1 MVNFHKALGLISR
14 ASAYFLINSKKQLM
28 KKIIPYCLF
37 LGLLTP
43 AGAFAQSPF
52 TIHDLDLNIQKAEIA
67 AVDIDGDGDKDLLL
81 MGENPDGRFS
91 QLYRNDGEMSF
102 TPVESPFIPVA
113 LPTIDWGDV
122 NGDGFLDMVQSG
134 FAEDRIVATLFS
146 SDGTDNFTEEEH
158 PFPQMAPSIGMA
170 DLNNDGYTDVYVFG
184 NHFEGESSIFFND
197 GQGAFTAAV
206 QFDDYNW
213 IDPQVYPVDYD
224 NDGDLDLFIMAGFEE
239 GVDSRFSRMFVN
251 EGGTFSEQ
259 DLGLI
264 PKGFGHAEWG
274 DYDGDGDLDLLLNG
288 DGHLGSGEDSD
299 FVYRLYNNENGEFSE
314 AATFMPYRQINVGNG
329 SRFFDWDND
338 GDLDIVLTGWN
349 PDEERQATAIFL
361 NENGEFTAHPENA
374 QLPGVS
380 ESAVEVSDLDN
391 DGDLD
396 IVING
401 FSGNDFAGEGSAF
414 FNNVSL
420 VIENPTDNANQAP
433 SAPQNLSAEVEGGNV
448 TFSWDAAEDDS
459 TPQASLSYNLFLV
472 NKEDG
477 SFISFPL
484 ADTTSGDLTVQRM
497 GNVQLNTRWTI
508 SNLPE
513 GEYRW
518 GVQAIDNSFAGSEF
532 TRDDLSVSESVTGIW
547 DRNISIDMKVYPN
560 PSAGQVSVNIEQG
573 GNYLLSVRS
582 IEGREVKRLMVNRET
597 SFKLA
602 PGMYVLQAI
611 ATNGRERGVWKIL
624 VK

>member
-1 MVNFHKALGLISR
+1 
-14 ASAYFLINSKKQLM
+14 M
-28 KKIIPYCLF
+28 KKFIPYCF
-37 LGLLTP
+37 LGLLAP
-43 AGAFAQSPF
+43 LGAFAQSPF
-52 TIHDLDLNIQKAEIA
+52 TIHDLGLNIQKVDIS
-67 AVDIDGDGDKDLLL
+67 AVDIDGDGDQDLLI
-81 MGENPDGRFS
+81 MGENPEGRFS

-102 TPVESPFIPVA
+102 TPIESPFIPVA

-146 SDGTDNFTEEEH
+146 SDEAGNFTEEEH

-197 GQGAFTAAV
+197 GQGIFTAST

-239 GVDSRFSRMFVN
+239 GADSRYSRMFVN
-251 EGGTFSEQ
+251 EEGTFTEQ

-288 DGHLGSGEDSD
+288 DGHLESGEDSD
-299 FVYRLYNNENGEFSE
+299 FVYRLYNNENGAFSE
-314 AATFMPYRQINVGNG
+314 ATTFTPYRQINVGNG
-329 SRFFDWDND
+329 SRFFDWEND

-349 PDEERQATAIFL
+349 PEEERQATAIFL
-361 NENGEFTAHPENA
+361 NENGAFTPHPDNA

-401 FSGNDFAGEGSAF
+401 FSGNDFAGEGTAF
-414 FNNVSL
+414 FDNVSL

-448 TFSWDAAEDDS
+448 TFSWDAPEDDT
-459 TPQASLSYNLFLV
+459 TPQASLTYNLFLV
-472 NKEDG
+472 NKEDD
-477 SFISFPL
+477 SYISFPL

-497 GNVQLNTRWTI
+497 GNVQMNTRWTI

-513 GEYRW
+513 GDYRW

-532 TRDDLSVSESVTGIW
+532 TREDLNVSESVTGIW
-547 DRNISIDMKVYPN
+547 DHSISIDMNVYPN
-560 PSAGQVSVNIEQG
+560 PSTGKVSVRIEKG

-582 IEGREVKRLMVNRET
+582 IEGREVKRLMINREA

-611 ATNGRERGVWKIL
+611 ATNGRERGVWKVM